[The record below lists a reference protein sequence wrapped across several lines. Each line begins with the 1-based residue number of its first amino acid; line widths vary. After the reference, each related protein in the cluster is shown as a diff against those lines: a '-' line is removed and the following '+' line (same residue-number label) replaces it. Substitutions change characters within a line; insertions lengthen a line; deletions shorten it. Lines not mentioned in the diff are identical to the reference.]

1 MLFTPDHNLYFTL
14 IRPQPYKVQTM
25 SFTNPQSISKLN
37 VIASHILQVIHQLS
51 MTVGS
56 EADNNEDNQT
66 APSILLVSD
75 NKINEQLSQLLS
87 QSNPKLVID
96 SLSLAEFQDA
106 PFNRR
111 YTLGCLIQPFDPD
124 LVLASHETQTQPTLA
139 SYNPVAIRLRD
150 LFAEQSLLLTHEPSS
165 KLNFT
170 SLGYIPL
177 TIETADEMPNLIS
190 WQFNLYDYKQRP
202 DWLNAKYWANPE
214 NFDKYRW

>member
-1 MLFTPDHNLYFTL
+1 
-14 IRPQPYKVQTM
+14 M
-25 SFTNPQSISKLN
+25 SLTNPKSSSKLN
-37 VIASHILQVIHQLS
+37 AIASHILQVIHQLS
-51 MTVGS
+51 ITVDS

-66 APSILLVSD
+66 SLSILLVSD

-87 QSNPKLVID
+87 KNNPKLVIH
-96 SLSLAEFQDA
+96 SLSLAEFTDA

-124 LVLASHETQTQPTLA
+124 IALASHETQTQPTLA
-139 SYNPVAIRLRD
+139 IYNPIAIRLRD
-150 LFAEQSLLLTHEPSS
+150 LFAEQSLLLTYMPSS
-165 KLNFT
+165 ELNFS

-177 TIETADEMPNLIS
+177 TIETAEELPNFIS